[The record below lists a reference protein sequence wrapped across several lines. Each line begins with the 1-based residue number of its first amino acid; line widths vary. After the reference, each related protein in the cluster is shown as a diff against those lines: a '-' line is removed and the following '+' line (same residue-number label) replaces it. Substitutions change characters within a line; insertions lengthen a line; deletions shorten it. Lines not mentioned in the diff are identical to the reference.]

1 MGNFFQ
7 KYFGNFCMCYIFSHK
22 ETFLKVK
29 KTKIALHSLFLKYHG
44 FQQKFLL
51 VRFGEKCHIKMQMFK
66 TLKERYNYESVYV
79 RNNFN
84 IETFLTLTC
93 FHIGF

>member
-1 MGNFFQ
+1 M
-7 KYFGNFCMCYIFSHK
+7 IFSRWVIFFK
-22 ETFLKVK
+22 STLGTFACATFLKVK